1 MSLENIREIKE
12 GELKEVFDAL
22 EEAFLALEIDFY
34 LIGAL
39 ARDVWFARANKT
51 FRKSKDVDFA
61 VLIGRHEEYDAVRAY
76 LKKYKNF
83 QDTKGNSFVMLTPTG
98 IQIDILPFGSIEI
111 DNDVKLD
118 GVGLTSIRVNGFS
131 EVYKSGTADITMQTG
146 HAFKVATLPAIVLL
160 KLIAFDDRPEKRHKD
175 PRDISNIIAYYFE
188 MQSDLIYNEHSDL
201 FITAQFDKSL
211 EEIASIV
218 IGREIKKIIAENEE
232 LTKRIRN
239 ILTQHITEE
248 ETSIFIRQMVAE
260 TRKTVKEMGTWIK
273 AILSGLV
280 EPR

>member
-12 GELKEVFDAL
+12 GDLKEVFDAL
-22 EEAFLALEIDFY
+22 EEAFVALEIDFY

-61 VLIGRHEEYDAVRAY
+61 VLVGRQEEYDAVRVY
-76 LKKYKNF
+76 LKKHKGF
-83 QDTKGNSFVMLTPTG
+83 QDTKENSFVMLTPTG
-98 IQIDILPFGSIEI
+98 IQIDILPFGGIEI
-111 DNDVKLD
+111 DSDVKLD

-131 EVYKSGTADITMQTG
+131 EVHKAGTADVTMQTG

-175 PRDISNIIAYYFE
+175 PRDISNVIAYYFE
-188 MQSDLIYNEHSDL
+188 MQSELIYTEHSDL
-201 FITAQFDKSL
+201 FITKEVDNQSL
-211 EEIASIV
+211 EEIAGIV

-232 LTKRIRN
+232 LTKRLISILIR
-239 ILTQHITEE
+239 HITEDE
-248 ETSIFIRQMVAE
+248 KSVFIRQMAE
-260 TRKTVKEMGTWIK
+260 ETGLTVKNMVTWIK
-273 AILSGLV
+273 AILSGLT
-280 EPR
+280 E